1 MKKHIAKFLTLSLVL
16 TSAIGFSPLS
26 NGVDVVSAAT
36 AVTTT
41 PYVKPV
47 VTVKPT
53 TVAATSAKISRILK
67 SGSVGSEVKTLQS
80 LFNSKGYKLTVD
92 GFYGSMTHHAVVD
105 FQKKNGLVADGIVGP
120 KTLAILSPV
129 APVVAV
135 KPVTPPA
142 VVATKLFHGFGE
154 AVNYRV
160 RGDKKDNLNITTA
173 SAIFDKDGKIVNLT
187 WDVMEIT
194 YALFPG
200 WLPATADQA
209 TKDAFVKS
217 IDDVWETKVEE
228 GWEYNMSGKK
238 ATATKEAGIA
248 TNSSGKE
255 WFEQLNYFETFFK
268 GKTVAEV
275 EDWMKMYTDANGRPY
290 KMAYPEKITTE
301 ADKATVAKFT
311 DKEKAM
317 LVDVTTS
324 ATMSLQDG
332 HSHFITA
339 LKEAYEA
346 RKEIK

>member
-53 TVAATSAKISRILK
+53 TTSTTVVATSAKISRILK
-67 SGSVGSEVKTLQS
+67 TGSVGSEVKTLQT
-80 LFNSKGYKLTVD
+80 LLNTKGYKLVVD

-135 KPVTPPA
+135 KPVTPPV

-194 YALFPG
+194 YDLFPG
-200 WLPATADQA
+200 WLSATADQA

-228 GWEYNMSGKK
+228 GYAYDMTHKISKGVADNL
-238 ATATKEAGIA
+238 TK
-248 TNSSGKE
+248 KE
-255 WFEQLNYFETFFK
+255 WFEQLDYFETFFK

-275 EDWMKMYTDANGRPY
+275 ENWMKKYTDAAGRPY
-290 KMAYPEKITTE
+290 KMAYPDKLTD
-301 ADKATVAKFT
+301 ADKAVTAKFT
-311 DKEKAM
+311 DKEKSM

-339 LKEAYEA
+339 LREAYEA
-346 RKEIK
+346 REEVK